1 MARLTL
7 VAATSRAWSP
17 RDTSVLRVPLPAA
30 RLGPCHVAG
39 GAAEGVEVGA
49 TMKRARVAC
58 TV

>member
-7 VAATSRAWSP
+7 VAAASRARP

-30 RLGPCHVAG
+30 CLGPCHAAG

>member
-7 VAATSRAWSP
+7 VAAASRAWSP